1 MTAPL
6 ERALAELS
14 RTEGGPDTLALLV
27 RDQDTRRM
35 LLLRAVLDAA
45 EAAGPADCPPAAKR
59 RLREDWALL
68 VAADRTAEGPRS
80 PARARLTHPLTG
92 PWARRCLTALTAR
105 DHPHTAE
112 LQLDLAYFS
121 AVAVAAAA
129 RAGLPFTTE
138 VTARDGVLCL
148 PSLGALRTARAGGA
162 EIGIRHKNGR
172 LTLRQRGASDVHVR
186 LEQGIGAWSGA
197 PAWTPA
203 HALPGLLPGAAP
215 VPLDD
220 LDPYRTPPRNSG
232 RLAFSGPTGP
242 DHAERKRWLQAWT
255 GTAQALRTGGEQR
268 LTETVTLL
276 RCLVPLAAP
285 PGSDGRGSS
294 SGTRREAFGAL
305 LSTTPAT
312 PTAFAAT
319 LVHEMQHTKLAALSE
334 LVELHR
340 AGPEARY
347 FAPWR
352 PDPRPYD
359 GLLHGTY
366 AHLALADHFQRTAL
380 AEPARREAAWAEHAR
395 YHAQVAAALPALV
408 ASPDLTPV
416 GRRFVDGMAAAH
428 ERLSARPAPRGHTAR
443 AQAYVQAVRTLW
455 AQRQPPTPPIPN
467 R

>member
-1 MTAPL
+1 MTAPPA
-6 ERALAELS
+6 RALDELS
-14 RTEGGPDTLALLV
+14 GTGGGPDTLALLV

-45 EAAGPADCPPAAKR
+45 EGAAPADCPPAAKR

-68 VAADRTAEGPRS
+68 TEADRAADGPRS
-80 PARARLTHPLTG
+80 PARTRLTYPFTG
-92 PWARRCLTALTAR
+92 PWARRCLTALTTPGSA
-105 DHPHTAE
+105 DE
-112 LQLDLAYFS
+112 LPLELAYFS
-121 AVAVAAAA
+121 ALAASAAA
-129 RAGLPFTTE
+129 RAGLPFSTGL
-138 VTARDGVLCL
+138 TARDGLLCL
-148 PSLGALRTARAGGA
+148 PSLGVLRTGRTGSAAI
-162 EIGIRHKNGR
+162 EVRHKNGR
-172 LTLRQRGASDVHVR
+172 LTLRRRGAPDVHVR
-186 LEQGIGAWSGA
+186 LEQGVGAWSGA

-203 HALPGLLPGAAP
+203 HALPGLLPGTAP

-220 LDPYRTPPRNSG
+220 LDPYRTPPRDPA
-232 RLAFSGPTGP
+232 RFAFGGAGGP
-242 DHAERKRWLQAWT
+242 DHAERKRWLQAWS

-268 LTETVTLL
+268 LTETIALL
-276 RCLVPLAAP
+276 RCLVPLAPP

-312 PTAFAAT
+312 PTALAAT
-319 LVHEMQHTKLAALSE
+319 LVHEMQHTKLAALGE

-366 AHLALADHFQRTAL
+366 AHLALAGHFQRTAL

-408 ASPDLTPV
+408 ASPDLTPA

-443 AQAYVQAVRTLW
+443 AQAYVKAVRTLW

>member
-6 ERALAELS
+6 DRALAELS
-14 RTEGGPDTLALLV
+14 RTGGGPDTLALLV

-45 EAAGPADCPPAAKR
+45 EGAGPAHCPPAARR

-68 VAADRTAEGPRS
+68 TEADRAGHGPRS
-80 PARARLTHPLTG
+80 PARTRLTYPFTG
-92 PWARRCLTALTAR
+92 PWARRCLTALTTPGGAA
-105 DHPHTAE
+105 DIPLET
-112 LQLDLAYFS
+112 AYFS
-121 AVAVAAAA
+121 ALAAAAAA
-129 RAGLPFTTE
+129 RAGLPFSTGL
-138 VTARDGVLCL
+138 TARDGLLCL
-148 PSLGALRTARAGGA
+148 PSLGVLRTGRTGSTAV
-162 EIGIRHKNGR
+162 EVRHKNGR
-172 LTLRQRGASDVHVR
+172 LTLRRHGASDVHVR
-186 LEQGIGAWSGA
+186 LEQGVGAWSGA

-220 LDPYRTPPRNSG
+220 LDPYRTPPREPG
-232 RLAFSGPTGP
+232 RFAFSGAGGP
-242 DHAERKRWLQAWT
+242 DHAERKRWLQAWS

-268 LTETVTLL
+268 LTETLALL
-276 RCLVPLAAP
+276 RCLVPLAPP

-312 PTAFAAT
+312 PTALAAT
-319 LVHEMQHTKLAALSE
+319 LVHEMQHTKLAALGE
-334 LVELHR
+334 LVELHH

-408 ASPDLTPV
+408 ASPDLTPA

-443 AQAYVQAVRTLW
+443 AQAYVKAVRALW

>member
-6 ERALAELS
+6 DRALAELS

-68 VAADRTAEGPRS
+68 VAADRAAEGPRS
-80 PARARLTHPLTG
+80 PARDRLTHPFTG
-92 PWARRCLTALTAR
+92 PWARRCLTALTGGDGAR
-105 DHPHTAE
+105 TGRLP
-112 LQLDLAYFS
+112 LDLAYFG

-148 PSLGALRTARAGGA
+148 PSLGALRIARTGA
-162 EIGIRHKNGR
+162 DRIEVRHKNGR
-172 LTLRQRGASDVHVR
+172 LTLRRRGASDVHVR
-186 LEQGIGAWSGA
+186 LEQGVGAWSGA

-220 LDPYRTPPRNSG
+220 LDPYRTPPRDPG
-232 RLAFSGPTGP
+232 RFAFSGPMGP
-242 DHAERKRWLQAWT
+242 DHAERKRWLQAWS

-268 LTETVTLL
+268 LTEAVTLL
-276 RCLVPLAAP
+276 RCLVPLASP

-312 PTAFAAT
+312 PAALAAT
-319 LVHEMQHTKLAALSE
+319 LVHEMQHTKLAALGE

-366 AHLALADHFQRTAL
+366 AHLALAGHFQRTAL

-395 YHAQVAAALPALV
+395 YHAQVAAALPALA
-408 ASPDLTPV
+408 ASPDLTEA

-443 AQAYVQAVRTLW
+443 AQAYVKAARTLW
-455 AQRQPPTPPIPN
+455 AQRRPPTPPIPN